1 MYEFSEG
8 MIVNITRVWDVKLN
22 AHDVI
27 MICGRGDYV
36 RYDTCGMWD
45 MKCGSWDKRGCV
57 YDDVVVKGKVGRVNV
72 CIWHADGIK
81 LNFGL

>member
-1 MYEFSEG
+1 MCEFSEG
-8 MIVNITRVWDVKLN
+8 MIVNITMVWDVKLN
-22 AHDVI
+22 ARDVI
-27 MICGRGDYV
+27 MICGRRDYV

-45 MKCGSWDKRGCV
+45 MKRRSCDKRGCV
-57 YDDVVVKGKVGRVNV
+57 FDDVVVKGKVGRVNV

>member
-27 MICGRGDYV
+27 MICGVIMLDMTHVG
-36 RYDTCGMWD
+36 CG
-45 MKCGSWDKRGCV
+45 
-57 YDDVVVKGKVGRVNV
+57 
-72 CIWHADGIK
+72 I
-81 LNFGL
+81 

>member
-8 MIVNITRVWDVKLN
+8 MIVNITMVCDVKLN
-22 AHDVI
+22 ARDVI
-27 MICGRGDYV
+27 MICGRRDYV

-45 MKCGSWDKRGCV
+45 MKRRSCDKRGCV
-57 YDDVVVKGKVGRVNV
+57 FDDVVVKGKVGRVNV

>member
-27 MICGRGDYV
+27 MICGRGDHV
-36 RYDTCGMWD
+36 RYGTCGMWD
-45 MKCGSWDKRGCV
+45 MKCGS
-57 YDDVVVKGKVGRVNV
+57 
-72 CIWHADGIK
+72 
-81 LNFGL
+81 